1 MVPKNRCDHS
11 ILFLATFQPFSTQA
25 KATWFIT
32 EECKKLQTTYKRY
45 TKNWILTLSSFSVN
59 LLLYRMDLWKNQ
71 NGCIAPPQLRHWLA
85 SAKMQGKDTNNFKF
99 RAKFLVSMISLAG
112 FKDGHV
118 ILAAPDPSKSYWKTS
133 FTKLYQKW

>member
-1 MVPKNRCDHS
+1 
-11 ILFLATFQPFSTQA
+11 
-25 KATWFIT
+25 
-32 EECKKLQTTYKRY
+32 
-45 TKNWILTLSSFSVN
+45 
-59 LLLYRMDLWKNQ
+59 
-71 NGCIAPPQLRHWLA
+71 
-85 SAKMQGKDTNNFKF
+85 MQGKDTNNFKF